1 MGSTYLLLLLLIL
14 NSQYTWAWKKFLILV
29 VIKFLFSLVFPI
41 CLIRGIYPL
50 GEEADSE
57 AKISKLLNEFLF
69 NIKHNSLKG
78 KNF

>member
-41 CLIRGIYPL
+41 CLIGGIYPL